1 MTRLEKFHYIVKNWY
16 LQDGIVY
23 SRHTRKPVATAVGHN
38 NHLGLTV
45 RSPASGS
52 TTTVY
57 LHQAVFMLYH
67 NRPVGDGLVI
77 HHLDGDPLNNHPS
90 NLVEL
95 THTQHHRIHAYQCD
109 DPLRGIDLHKGS
121 WRFRWIDDSGHQHEK
136 DFYEINDAMKFR
148 EEVEAPRRAELRALG
163 LDC

>member
-1 MTRLEKFHYIVKNWY
+1 MTRLERFNYIVKHWY
-16 LQDGIVY
+16 LQDNIVY
-23 SRHTRKPVATAVGHN
+23 SYLTRKPVVFCVGGGG
-38 NHLGLTV
+38 HLHLSAKVRCGRLTI
-45 RSPASGS
+45 S
-52 TTTVY
+52 

-67 NRPVGDGLVI
+67 NRPIGDGMVI
-77 HHLDGDPLNNHPS
+77 HHIDGNPLNNHPS

-109 DPLRGIDLHKGS
+109 DPMRGIDLHKGV
-121 WRFRWIDDSGHQHEK
+121 WRFRYLDDDGHRHEK

-148 EEVEAPRRAELRALG
+148 EEIEAPRRAELRALG

>member
-1 MTRLEKFHYIVKNWY
+1 MTRLERFNYIVKHWY
-16 LQDGIVY
+16 LQDNIVY
-23 SRHTRKPVATAVGHN
+23 SYLTRKPVVFCVGGGG
-38 NHLGLTV
+38 HLHLSAKVRCGRLTI
-45 RSPASGS
+45 S
-52 TTTVY
+52 

-121 WRFRWIDDSGHQHEK
+121 WRFRWLDDDGHRHEK